1 MISYKQCKT
10 LYKQGSEL
18 FLIDLKNL
26 NAPEESKTNRVPSEL
41 QETLELFS
49 DVFPDEPPGRTPGDR
64 PEARLQIDTGDHK
77 PVTGPLYRMSPLK
90 LDTLRKQL
98 KDMVDK
104 NMIRPS
110 NYPWSSPV
118 LFVRKKDGTLRM
130 CVDYRA
136 LNALTTK
143 DNYPLPRIDESFNRL
158 GQATIFSKIDL
169 RSGYWQVRIEPDDVP
184 KTAFNTRYG
193 QHESLVMPFGLTNA
207 PAAFQTLMNQILRPW
222 LDNFVLVYLDDILI
236 YSQNMEEHIIHVKKV
251 LNALRENELYA
262 NPSKSEFGLTELE
275 YVAHILGK
283 EGIKVNPKKI
293 TAIQEWPKPTT
304 VTAMR
309 SFVGMTSYYRRFI
322 RDYAKIASPL
332 TDTTKGSP
340 KKREVVEWN
349 EIRESAFTTL
359 KETLMTGP
367 VLKPFNPELP
377 SVIETDASDYAV
389 GAHWYNKAKG
399 NPFNQ

>member
-1 MISYKQCKT
+1 M
-10 LYKQGSEL
+10 G
-18 FLIDLKNL
+18 
-26 NAPEESKTNRVPSEL
+26 
-41 QETLELFS
+41 
-49 DVFPDEPPGRTPGDR
+49 
-64 PEARLQIDTGDHK
+64 
-77 PVTGPLYRMSPLK
+77 
-90 LDTLRKQL
+90 
-98 KDMVDK
+98 
-104 NMIRPS
+104 
-110 NYPWSSPV
+110 
-118 LFVRKKDGTLRM
+118 
-130 CVDYRA
+130 
-136 LNALTTK
+136 
-143 DNYPLPRIDESFNRL
+143 
-158 GQATIFSKIDL
+158 
-169 RSGYWQVRIEPDDVP
+169 
-184 KTAFNTRYG
+184 
-193 QHESLVMPFGLTNA
+193 
-207 PAAFQTLMNQILRPW
+207 
-222 LDNFVLVYLDDILI
+222 
-236 YSQNMEEHIIHVKKV
+236 HIV
-251 LNALRENELYA
+251 
-262 NPSKSEFGLTELE
+262 
-275 YVAHILGK
+275 GK
-283 EGIKVNPKKI
+283 EGIKVDPKKI